1 MEVKFTKNHYP
12 IARRVTWDDVVKKI
26 DNDQNNEL
34 WLVGSK
40 PTFVCRSSFTP
51 RSIKKV
57 KEKVKLP
64 ELHVYL
70 SFLRDSGNFGNHK
83 DYKNVLLVQA
93 IGRMI
98 YDIEGKRYC
107 LSPDLTVTGMLTVY
121 IISWHISATRSGE
134 NINCAPKHPLIV
146 F

>member
-12 IARRVTWDDVVKKI
+12 IAKRVTWDDVIKKI
-26 DNDQNNEL
+26 DNDQDDEM

-64 ELHVYL
+64 ELHVYI
-70 SFLRDSGNFGNHK
+70 SFLRDSDNFGHHK
-83 DYKNVLLVQA
+83 DYKDVLLVQA
-93 IGRMI
+93 IGRMF
-98 YDIEGKRYC
+98 YDVEGEQYC
-107 LSPDLTVTGMLTVY
+107 LSPGDSLYIPSEVYHAPTVPGARVTL
-121 IISWHISATRSGE
+121 SFSNE
-134 NINCAPKHPLIV
+134 
-146 F
+146 

>member
-1 MEVKFTKNHYP
+1 MEVKFTKNNYP
-12 IARRVTWDDVVKKI
+12 IAKRVTWDDAIKKI
-26 DNDQNNEL
+26 DNDQDGGMEIL
-34 WLVGSK
+34 GGK
-40 PTFVCRSSFTP
+40 PTFICRSSFIP

-70 SFLRDSGNFGNHK
+70 SFLRDSDNFGNHK

-98 YDIEGKRYC
+98 YDVEGNRYY
-107 LSPDLTVTGMLTVY
+107 LSPGDSLYIPAEVYHTPIVPGARVTL
-121 IISWHISATRSGE
+121 SFSE
-134 NINCAPKHPLIV
+134 E
-146 F
+146 

>member
-12 IARRVTWDDVVKKI
+12 IARRVTWDDVIKKI
-26 DNDQNNEL
+26 DNDQDNEM

-70 SFLRDSGNFGNHK
+70 SFLRDSDNFGNHK
-83 DYKNVLLVQA
+83 DDKNVLLVQA

-107 LSPDLTVTGMLTVY
+107 LSPGDSLYIPAEVYHTPIVPGARVTL
-121 IISWHISATRSGE
+121 SFSE
-134 NINCAPKHPLIV
+134 E
-146 F
+146 